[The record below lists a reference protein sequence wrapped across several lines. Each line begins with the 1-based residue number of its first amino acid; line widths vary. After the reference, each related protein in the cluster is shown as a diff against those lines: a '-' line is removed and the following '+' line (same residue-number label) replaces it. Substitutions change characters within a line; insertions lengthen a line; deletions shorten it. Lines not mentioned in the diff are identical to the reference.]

1 MIPTQEPTTH
11 EDDYRQEVVAKLRA
25 DLALAL
31 RAAAYHGLSEGVC
44 NHFSVE
50 LPDGSGRFLLNPRG
64 LLWEEVYADDIVMVN
79 AQGQQ
84 LAGRHPVEPTAM
96 FIHAAIHQIAG
107 KACVLH
113 THMPYAT
120 ALTLIDERALDT
132 TLSQNA
138 MRYHGRLAVDDAY
151 NGLALDASEGERIA
165 HAMQGADIAFLGN
178 HGVVVCSHRMD
189 FAYDDLY
196 MLERA
201 CMMQVLAMSTGKPLM
216 PVDPALAAHV
226 GAQIDSERLQST
238 LFFEAL
244 RRKLK

>member
-1 MIPTQEPTTH
+1 MSDSPTTH
-11 EDDYRQEVVAKLRA
+11 EDDFQSEPVTRLRE

-31 RAAAYHGLSEGVC
+31 RAASFHGLSEGVC

-50 LPDGSGRFLLNPRG
+50 LPDSSGRFLLNPRG
-64 LLWEEVYADDIVMVN
+64 LLWEEIYADDIVMVD

-96 FIHAAIHQIAG
+96 YIHAAIHQIAG
-107 KACVLH
+107 KTCVLH

-120 ALTLIDERALDT
+120 ALTLTRARTLDT

-138 MRYHGRLAVDDAY
+138 MRFHGRTVVDHHY

-165 HAMQGADIAFLGN
+165 RAMQDADVAFLGN
-178 HGVVVCSHRMD
+178 HGVVVCSDRMD
-189 FAYDDLY
+189 YAYDDLY
-196 MLERA
+196 FLERA
-201 CMMQVLAMSTGKPLM
+201 CMMQVLAMSTGKDLM
-216 PVDPALAAHV
+216 PVDVELAAKT
-226 GAQIDSERLQST
+226 GQQIDSERLQST

-244 RRKLK
+244 RRKLKS